1 MNPKKYDV
9 AIAGA
14 GIGGLVAALSL
25 LKKGYAVLVL
35 EQAKQLEEVGAGLQL
50 SPNANRVL
58 FNLGLG
64 KALESVASIP
74 TGKAI
79 RLWKSGKQWPLFD
92 LGQDSVARFGFP
104 YYTVHRADLHR
115 LLVEEVNALDPSA
128 ICLDSKVSSF
138 EQDASAITIVMDDG
152 RRVAA
157 NVLIGAD
164 GVHSSVRAQ
173 LTGPDDPRFS
183 GLIAWRGVIPATKLP
198 DALRKPVPTNW
209 VGPGAHVIHYPLR
222 RGELINFV
230 GIVERS
236 DWQVESWNEIGTVAE
251 CLNDFKGWNENI
263 ATMINNLD
271 RPYKWAL
278 MLRDP
283 LQNWTSQRV
292 ALLGDACHPTL
303 PMLASGAAMAIED
316 GYILARCLHELDAP
330 LEQQLKTYQSL
341 RKQRTDRIVTGSAEN
356 AKRFHNP
363 LLADDDYAERYI
375 SNEWSEEKIIA
386 RYSWIFEYDVD
397 KLVLN
402 PG

>member
-1 MNPKKYDV
+1 MKTKKYDV

-25 LKKGYAVLVL
+25 LKKGYTVLVL
-35 EQAKQLEEVGAGLQL
+35 EQAKQLGEVGAGLQL

-64 KALESVASIP
+64 KALQTVASVP
-74 TGKAI
+74 TGKVI
-79 RLWKSGKQWPLFD
+79 RLWKSGKRWPLFD
-92 LGQDSVARFGFP
+92 LGQDAVARFGFP

-115 LLVEEVNALDPSA
+115 LLVEKVRSLDPDA
-128 ICLDSKVSSF
+128 ICLDSKVTSF
-138 EQDASAITIVMDDG
+138 EEDSSQITIVLENG
-152 RRVAA
+152 RRVTADLL
-157 NVLIGAD
+157 VGAD
-164 GVHSSVRAQ
+164 GVHSSVRSQ
-173 LTGPDDPRFS
+173 LTGPDDPTFS
-183 GLIAWRGVIPATKLP
+183 GLIAWRGVIPASKLP
-198 DALRKPVPTNW
+198 ESLRQPVPTNW
-209 VGPGAHVIHYPLR
+209 VGPGAHAIHYPLR
-222 RGELINFV
+222 PGELINFV

-236 DWQVESWNEIGTVAE
+236 DWQIESWNEIGTIEE
-251 CLNDFKGWNENI
+251 CLNDFRGWNENI

-283 LQNWTSQRV
+283 LENWTSQRV
-292 ALLGDACHPTL
+292 ALVGDACHPTL

-316 GYILARCLHELDAP
+316 GYVLARCLDELNAP
-330 LEQQLKTYQSL
+330 LEQKLLTYQSL

-375 SNEWSEEKIIA
+375 SEEWSEEKIIA
-386 RYSWIFEYDVD
+386 RYSWIFEYNVD
-397 KLVLN
+397 DLDLTQR
-402 PG
+402 

>member
-1 MNPKKYDV
+1 MKTKKYDV

-25 LKKGYAVLVL
+25 LKKGYSVLVL
-35 EQAKQLEEVGAGLQL
+35 EQARQLGEVGAGLQL

-64 KALESVASIP
+64 PALETVASVP

-115 LLVEEVNALDPSA
+115 LLVEKVKSLDSSA

-138 EQDASAITIVMDDG
+138 EEDASQITIVMENG
-152 RRVAA
+152 LRIAA
-157 NVLIGAD
+157 DVLIGAD
-164 GVHSSVRAQ
+164 GVHSSVRAR
-173 LTGPDDPRFS
+173 LTGPDDPQFS

-198 DALRKPVPTNW
+198 EPLRKPMPTNW

-236 DWQVESWNEIGTVAE
+236 DWQVESWNEIGTVDE

-278 MLRDP
+278 MLRGP
-283 LQNWTSQRV
+283 LENWTSQRV

-316 GYILARCLHELDAP
+316 GYILARCLDEMDAP
-330 LEQQLKTYQSL
+330 LEQKLKTYQSL
-341 RKQRTDRIVTGSAEN
+341 RKPRTDRIVTGSAEN

-375 SNEWSEEKIIA
+375 SEEWSEEKIIA
-386 RYSWIFEYDVD
+386 RYSWIFEYNVD
-397 KLVLN
+397 DLVLE
-402 PG
+402 PK

>member
-1 MNPKKYDV
+1 MKAKKYDI

-25 LKKGYAVLVL
+25 IKKGYSVLIL
-35 EQAKQLEEVGAGLQL
+35 EQAKQLGEVGAGLQL

-64 KALESVASIP
+64 KALETVASVP

-92 LGQDSVARFGFP
+92 LGQDAIARFGFP

-115 LLVEEVNALDPSA
+115 LLVEKVRSLDPEA
-128 ICLDSKVSSF
+128 ICLDSKVTSF
-138 EQDASAITIVMDDG
+138 EEDSSQITIVLENG

-157 NVLIGAD
+157 NLLVGAD
-164 GVHSSVRAQ
+164 GVHSCVRSQ

-183 GLIAWRGVIPATKLP
+183 GLIAWRGVIPASKLP
-198 DALRKPVPTNW
+198 HALRQPVPTNW
-209 VGPGAHVIHYPLR
+209 VGPGAHAIHYPLR

-236 DWQVESWNEIGTVAE
+236 DWQVESWNEIGTIDE
-251 CLNDFKGWNENI
+251 CMNDFKGWNENI

-283 LQNWTSQRV
+283 LENWTSQRV

-316 GYILARCLHELDAP
+316 GYVLARCLDELESP
-330 LEQQLKTYQSL
+330 LEQKLKAYQSL

-375 SNEWSEEKIIA
+375 SNEWSDDKIIE

-397 KLVLN
+397 KLALN
-402 PG
+402 PE